1 MVPSIDDPRPSPKT
15 SAVNGFLSRTRWALG
30 GMMLRVLAG
39 AWAGGGTDR
48 YGEDQGFLGGMRSA

>member
-1 MVPSIDDPRPSPKT
+1 
-15 SAVNGFLSRTRWALG
+15 
-30 GMMLRVLAG
+30 MLRVLAG